1 MGRVRRET
9 MMNEFWQL
17 WFGIGGTVIT
27 ILFALLVAS
36 FFKEDNK

>member
-1 MGRVRRET
+1 

-36 FFKEDNK
+36 LFFKDGGAE